1 MSLRGRPEGEHRS
14 AQHEGSPWIS
24 RGRPEGELRSAQ
36 HEGSP
41 LTPHGRPER
50 EHRSAHQ
57 EDSSI
62 TAHTAIKP
70 NDRDWKALVRAA
82 AEPYRAAGLFS
93 HGFARGK
100 LGVDPVFRHIIGHG
114 LIAPRARV
122 LDIGCG
128 QGLLAGLLRAAA
140 AQASRGE
147 WPRSW
152 AAAPEGTRIT
162 GIELMAKD
170 VARAR
175 AALGA
180 TAQAEFI
187 HGDMRRTPFRKAD
200 VVVILDVLHYIDIAE
215 QDAVLDRVR
224 SALPAGGRLLL
235 RIGDDSPN
243 ARFHASQIVD
253 RLVTFI
259 RGHRRVP
266 TFTRPLAAW
275 INRIEALGFTVQAQ
289 PMSQGTPFANVLL
302 TAQLPVAAA
311 QPARSRETSK

>member
-1 MSLRGRPEGEHRS
+1 MSPGSRLKGEHRS
-14 AQHEGSPWIS
+14 EK
-24 RGRPEGELRSAQ
+24 
-36 HEGSP
+36 
-41 LTPHGRPER
+41 
-50 EHRSAHQ
+50 Q
-57 EDSSI
+57 EASSMS
-62 TAHTAIKP
+62 AHTAIKP
-70 NDRDWKALVRAA
+70 NDRAWKALVRAA

-100 LGVDPVFRHIIGHG
+100 LGADPVFRHIIGHG

-128 QGLLAGLLRAAA
+128 QGLLAALLRAAA
-140 AQASRGE
+140 ARAARGE
-147 WPRSW
+147 WPHDW
-152 AAAPEGTRIT
+152 AAAPDGTRVT

-180 TAQAEFI
+180 TQQAEFV
-187 HGDMRRTPFRKAD
+187 HGDMRHAPFCKAD
-200 VVVILDVLHYIDIAE
+200 VVVILDVLHYIEIAE

-243 ARFHASQIVD
+243 PGFHASQFVD

-302 TAQLPVAAA
+302 VAQLPVAAA